1 MRSRTLTTLPDAQP
15 DDRGEGPL
23 LSVQDLA
30 VSFGS
35 QNGRFRVID
44 GLSFDISRGETVAVL
59 GESGSG
65 KSVTAQAITGLLPKP
80 TGRIDSGRI
89 LYRGVDLVRQPP
101 SYTRALGGTEIAMI
115 FQDPLSSLNPVMR
128 VGAQIG
134 EAMRRREGVSRRDAR
149 ERSIE
154 LMERVG
160 IPAARRRVDDFPHQ
174 FSGGMR
180 QRVMIALA
188 LALRPSLIIADEP
201 TTALDVTV
209 QAQIM
214 ALLAEVQERDGT
226 ALLLITHDL
235 GVVADVADRAVVMYG
250 GRLAESGGIRD
261 VYDRPAHPYT
271 VGLMESVPDLEGD
284 RGRLKPIIGSPPDP
298 RRRPSGCAFHPR
310 CPLAIDLCAEIRPD
324 PRQVPGRAESHVSA
338 CHRAE
343 EVGG

>member
-1 MRSRTLTTLPDAQP
+1 MSEALTTLLEQPRPDAG
-15 DDRGEGPL
+15 DGPL

-30 VSFGS
+30 VSFGA
-35 QNGRFRVID
+35 QRGRVRVVD
-44 GLSFDISRGETVAVL
+44 GLSFDIHPGETVAVL

-65 KSVTAQAITGLLPKP
+65 KSVTAQTIMGLLPKP
-80 TGRIDSGRI
+80 IGRVDAGRI
-89 LYRGVDLVRQPP
+89 LYRGVDLLQQPA
-101 SYTRALGGTEIAMI
+101 SYTRSLGGTEIAMI

-134 EAMRRREGVSRRDAR
+134 EAMRRRAGVSRREAR
-149 ERSIE
+149 ERAIE

-180 QRVMIALA
+180 QRVMIAMA

-214 ALLAEVQERDGT
+214 ALLAEVQELDGT

-235 GVVADVADRAVVMYG
+235 GVVADVADRTVVMYS
-250 GRLAESGGIRD
+250 GRVAESGAIRD

-271 VGLMESVPDLEGD
+271 VGLMASVPDLEGP
-284 RGRLKPIIGSPPDP
+284 RGRLTPIEGSPPDP
-298 RRRPSGCAFHPR
+298 RRVPQGCPFHPR
-310 CPLAIDLCAEIRPD
+310 CPMAVALCAEVRPE
-324 PRQVPGRAESHVSA
+324 PREMPGRTALHLSA

-343 EVGG
+343 EVGA

>member
-1 MRSRTLTTLPDAQP
+1 MSEAVTPVLDQQRT
-15 DDRGEGPL
+15 DDLDGPL
-23 LSVQDLA
+23 LSVQDLV
-30 VSFGS
+30 VSFGA
-35 QNGRFRVID
+35 QRGRVRVVD
-44 GLSFDISRGETVAVL
+44 GLSFDIRPGETVAVL

-65 KSVTAQAITGLLPKP
+65 KSVTAQAIMGLLPRP
-80 TGRIDSGRI
+80 IGRVDSGRI
-89 LYRGVDLVRQPP
+89 LYRGVDLLQQTPGYVR
-101 SYTRALGGTEIAMI
+101 SLGGTEMAMI
-115 FQDPLSSLNPVMR
+115 FQDPLSSLNPVLR

-134 EAMRRREGVSRRDAR
+134 EAMRRRAGVSPREAR
-149 ERSIE
+149 ERAIE

-180 QRVMIALA
+180 QRVMIAMA

-214 ALLAEVQERDGT
+214 SLLAEVQERDGT

-235 GVVADVADRAVVMYG
+235 GVVADVADRTVVMYS
-250 GRLAESGGIRD
+250 GRTAESGGIRD

-271 VGLMESVPDLEGD
+271 VGLMGSVPGIDGE
-284 RGRLKPIIGSPPDP
+284 RGRLTPIEGSPPDP
-298 RRRPSGCAFHPR
+298 RRVPTGCAFHPR
-310 CPLAIDLCAEIRPD
+310 CPMAIALCAEVRPE
-324 PRQVPGRAESHVSA
+324 PREIAGRTELHVSA

-343 EVGG
+343 EVGA

>member
-1 MRSRTLTTLPDAQP
+1 MSEAVTMLQKQQRLETGDS
-15 DDRGEGPL
+15 PL

-30 VSFGS
+30 VSFGARS
-35 QNGRFRVID
+35 GRVRVVD
-44 GLSFDISRGETVAVL
+44 GLSFDIHAGETVAVL

-65 KSVTAQAITGLLPKP
+65 KSVTAQAIMGLLPKP
-80 TGRIDSGRI
+80 IGRVDAGRI
-89 LYRGVDLVRQPP
+89 LYRGVDLLQQSP
-101 SYTRALGGTEIAMI
+101 SYTRSLGGTEIAMI

-134 EAMRRREGVSRRDAR
+134 EAMRRRAGVSRREAR
-149 ERSIE
+149 ERAIQ

-235 GVVADVADRAVVMYG
+235 GVVADVADRTVVMYS
-250 GRLAESGGIRD
+250 GRVAESGEIRD

-271 VGLMESVPDLEGD
+271 LGLMGSVPGLEGE
-284 RGRLKPIIGSPPDP
+284 RGRLNPIVGSPPDP
-298 RRRPSGCAFHPR
+298 RRVPTGCAFHPR
-310 CPLAIDLCAEIRPD
+310 CPMAIEICREVRPE
-324 PRQVPGRAESHVSA
+324 PRPVPERSLLHVSA

-343 EVGG
+343 EVGA